1 MSLKKA
7 QEINKTVNLLY
18 GVDLTSMTTG
28 DVESLK
34 GKLEEFLD
42 LEIDTDE
49 LSQNDSF
56 DEDDFIDEDME

>member
-7 QEINKTVNLLY
+7 QTISKTVNSLY
-18 GVDLTSMTTG
+18 GVDLTTMTTG

-49 LSQNDSF
+49 LSQDDSLDEEL
-56 DEDDFIDEDME
+56 DEDFE